1 MEREE
6 AGGWQALF
14 GRRGA
19 EKRVEVEKKSIWFAI
34 PFISFPHPLLLFPLF
49 CPRMRSNSFAALGLA
64 DAGASPSSTAAPLDA
79 HEGSPPQGGGIGG
92 GAAAGGGAEAI
103 SSASSARRRRRSRA
117 ASTPAE
123 DSGSNV
129 SHQANNGLLD
139 ASSLS
144 FRFAS
149 ECETAPKALGGSS
162 KNRLLKT
169 TSIDRYLG
177 IDDAANSVE
186 RSSESAGSLSAASL
200 FLTSSSAGG
209 VGSGARTSSGVLSD
223 GGGGSQQAGGGRHQ
237 RSAVPSLPTIAA
249 SPLGP
254 SSLQG
259 RPSSSP
265 TKDRGGGSAAA
276 TATAAAAA
284 SAQNPFDGF
293 VTPQGSPWAPAP
305 LEAEGGGG
313 GGKERS
319 TGAAAV
325 AAATLA
331 AAPCTSS
338 GGTSTPLHSAPP
350 KPKISSSFRSYLHG
364 ELHPTPSLPTAD
376 VAWGQTERQRV
387 YNALLAVPLHLERL
401 LLLGGAVC
409 ADAWLAVL
417 TLLPLRIGMAAVG
430 GARWLLARGGRGGAA
445 GRSGKEKQAGGAA
458 DADGGGVERGQEVK
472 ASPTSNPGALLYDL
486 LCLLIFATA
495 ALTCCAV
502 PVGALYFWMKDMT
515 QEFLKLHVIYTA
527 VDILDKIACS
537 FSVDALD
544 ALAGTCALI
553 AAAPASRRR
562 GGGAAAAG
570 SSAEAPR
577 TPRSAAAAVSAASSG
592 FPPLSSP
599 YSRLSL
605 VPHLLA
611 DALVAGAIV
620 TAHAF
625 VLLAHGVAL
634 SVAMHSKRGSTLLAL
649 TFASNFVEIKS
660 AVFKRYDGRKLY
672 TLACQDCVERF
683 HLLAALAFV
692 LVEAAAAGRGGAGSA
707 AEPSPHS
714 AVSAAS
720 ASPASPASSF
730 SFWSRPDPLLLARC
744 GHVFA
749 AEVAI
754 DVIKHAVLSKFN
766 EVRPGMY
773 REFARD
779 VAAAAADGGGRG
791 QSHALYRRLLFD
803 PLAPAALAV
812 RMLVT
817 AARARSRQAI
827 AAAVAAANAAGGAE
841 ALGGAVSAA
850 AAGSASGGG
859 LRAALSACSSLLSL
873 ASTAAAWLVLW
884 AGALAIKV
892 ALGFGL
898 RVGCAAYL
906 KHYDRRHGG
915 LKRE

>member
-1 MEREE
+1 
-6 AGGWQALF
+6 
-14 GRRGA
+14 
-19 EKRVEVEKKSIWFAI
+19 
-34 PFISFPHPLLLFPLF
+34 
-49 CPRMRSNSFAALGLA
+49 MRSNSFAALGSA
-64 DAGASPSSTAAPLDA
+64 DAAASPSSTAAPLDA
-79 HEGSPPQGGGIGG
+79 QEGSPPR
-92 GAAAGGGAEAI
+92 AGGGFGGEAI
-103 SSASSARRRRRSRA
+103 APASASATSARRRRRSRA

-123 DSGSNV
+123 DN
-129 SHQANNGLLD
+129 QAKNDLLD

-149 ECETAPKALGGSS
+149 ECEAGNTTTALGGGGSS
-162 KNRLLKT
+162 ANNNRLLKT
-169 TSIDRYLG
+169 TSIDRALG
-177 IDDAANSVE
+177 IEANAVE
-186 RSSESAGSLSAASL
+186 RSSESAGSLSASL
-200 FLTSSSAGG
+200 SAGG
-209 VGSGARTSSGVLSD
+209 IGTGSARTSSGVLSD
-223 GGGGSQQAGGGRHQ
+223 GGSGGQQAGSRQPQQ
-237 RSAVPSLPTIAA
+237 RATIPSLPTIAA

-254 SSLQG
+254 SSTSL
-259 RPSSSP
+259 RPRSSP
-265 TKDRGGGSAAA
+265 TKDRGGGGGGSA

-293 VTPQGSPWAPAP
+293 VTPRGSPWAPAP
-305 LEAEGGGG
+305 LEAAEGSGGGA
-313 GGKERS
+313 R
-319 TGAAAV
+319 AAA
-325 AAATLA
+325 A
-331 AAPCTSS
+331 AAPVSARSS
-338 GGTSTPLHSAPP
+338 GGNGNTAPANHTTPRRTST
-350 KPKISSSFRSYLHG
+350 SSFRYYLHG

-387 YNALLAVPLHLERL
+387 YNALLAVPAHLERL
-401 LLLGGAVC
+401 LLLGGLVC
-409 ADAWLAVL
+409 ADAWLAAL
-417 TLLPLRIGMAAVG
+417 TLLPLRLGMALVRG
-430 GARWLLARGGRGGAA
+430 LRWAFTRGGRGGG
-445 GRSGKEKQAGGAA
+445 GRGGKWRARRGG
-458 DADGGGVERGQEVK
+458 DEVDDTEEEEREQREQS
-472 ASPTSNPGALLYDL
+472 ASENAPSSNPGALLYDL
-486 LCLLIFATA
+486 LCFLIFSAA

-553 AAAPASRRR
+553 AAPKPASPAPNAA
-562 GGGAAAAG
+562 AAAAG
-570 SSAEAPR
+570 SGEAADAPSSSRSRPR
-577 TPRSAAAAVSAASSG
+577 SSAAAPASSH
-592 FPPLSSP
+592 PSSH
-599 YSRLSL
+599 YSSRLSL
-605 VPHLLA
+605 VPHLVA

-692 LVEAAAAGRGGAGSA
+692 LVEAAAAGKGGGGSA
-707 AEPSPHS
+707 AEPSHS
-714 AVSAAS
+714 
-720 ASPASPASSF
+720 SPSSSY
-730 SFWSRPDPLLLARC
+730 SFWSRPDALLLARC

-754 DVIKHAVLSKFN
+754 DVAKHAVLSKFN

-779 VAAAAADGGGRG
+779 VASAAADGRRG
-791 QSHALYRRLLFD
+791 HSHALYRRLLFD

-817 AARARSRQAI
+817 AARARRRQAA

-841 ALGGAVSAA
+841 ALSEAVVVAAAGVGGVLSALSLTVSAA
-850 AAGSASGGG
+850 FSAA
-859 LRAALSACSSLLSL
+859 SS
-873 ASTAAAWLVLW
+873 AAAWMALW
-884 AGALAIKV
+884 VCALGVKV

>member
-1 MEREE
+1 
-6 AGGWQALF
+6 
-14 GRRGA
+14 
-19 EKRVEVEKKSIWFAI
+19 
-34 PFISFPHPLLLFPLF
+34 
-49 CPRMRSNSFAALGLA
+49 MRSNSFAALGSA

-79 HEGSPPQGGGIGG
+79 HEGSPPRGGG
-92 GAAAGGGAEAI
+92 GAGVGGEAFAP
-103 SSASSARRRRRSRA
+103 ASSARRRRPRSRA

-123 DSGSNV
+123 DSSV
-129 SHQANNGLLD
+129 HQANNDLLD

-149 ECETAPKALGGSS
+149 ECETATTALGGSA
-162 KNRLLKT
+162 NRLLKT
-169 TSIDRYLG
+169 TSIDRALG
-177 IDDAANSVE
+177 FEASNSVE
-186 RSSESAGSLSAASL
+186 RSSESAGSLSSASL
-200 FLTSSSAGG
+200 LLPLPCSSSD
-209 VGSGARTSSGVLSD
+209 GVLSD
-223 GGGGSQQAGGGRHQ
+223 GGGGGGGSQQQQAGGGSR
-237 RSAVPSLPTIAA
+237 RAMMIPSLPTIAA

-254 SSLQG
+254 SSLGLPSSSSSSLQ
-259 RPSSSP
+259 RPRSSP
-265 TKDRGGGSAAA
+265 TKEGGRGSGSATAA
-276 TATAAAAA
+276 AAAAAAA

-293 VTPQGSPWAPAP
+293 VTPRGSPWAPAP
-305 LEAEGGGG
+305 LEAAAEGGGG
-313 GGKERS
+313 GGI
-319 TGAAAV
+319 A
-325 AAATLA
+325 AAATTAAAAAAA
-331 AAPCTSS
+331 AAPPRSARNS
-338 GGTSTPLHSAPP
+338 GGSTSTPTRARP
-350 KPKISSSFRSYLHG
+350 ISSFRSYLHG

-387 YNALLAVPLHLERL
+387 YNALLAVPAHLERL
-401 LLLGGAVC
+401 LLLGGLVC

-417 TLLPLRIGMAAVG
+417 TLLPLRLGMALVRG
-430 GARWLLARGGRGGAA
+430 LRWLLFTRGGRGRGKK
-445 GRSGKEKQAGGAA
+445 GSGKKKNKKAA
-458 DADGGGVERGQEVK
+458 EAEVDDDEGTEEEEAK
-472 ASPTSNPGALLYDL
+472 TSTSNPGALLYDL
-486 LCLLIFATA
+486 LCFLIFLAA

-553 AAAPASRRR
+553 AAAPTTSWRRR
-562 GGGAAAAG
+562 GAEEKNASSSFSSSSAAASLRMPRSTNAG
-570 SSAEAPR
+570 SSHSSAP
-577 TPRSAAAAVSAASSG
+577 
-592 FPPLSSP
+592 SP
-599 YSRLSL
+599 ASRLSL

-611 DALVAGAIV
+611 DSLVAGAIV

-683 HLLAALAFV
+683 HLLTALAFV
-692 LVEAAAAGRGGAGSA
+692 LVEAAAAGKGGGGSA
-707 AEPSPHS
+707 AEP
-714 AVSAAS
+714 AAGAAS
-720 ASPASPASSF
+720 SSSSF
-730 SFWSRPDPLLLARC
+730 SFWSRPDTLLLTRC

-779 VAAAAADGGGRG
+779 VASAAADERPRG
-791 QSHALYRRLLFD
+791 HSHALYRRLLFD
-803 PLAPAALAV
+803 PLAPAALV
-812 RMLVT
+812 IRMLVT
-817 AARARSRQAI
+817 AARARRRQAI

-841 ALGGAVSAA
+841 ALSEVVSSSVSAA
-850 AAGSASGGG
+850 S
-859 LRAALSACSSLLSL
+859 LSLLSVFLSALTL
-873 ASTAAAWLVLW
+873 ASTVAAWLALW
-884 AGALAIKV
+884 VCALGIKV